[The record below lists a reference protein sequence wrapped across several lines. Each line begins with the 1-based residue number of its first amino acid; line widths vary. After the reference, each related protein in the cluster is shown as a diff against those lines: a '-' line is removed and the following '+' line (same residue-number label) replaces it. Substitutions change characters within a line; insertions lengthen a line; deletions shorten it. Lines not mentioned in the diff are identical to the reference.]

1 MLHITIDGTDYT
13 AFDSWKSMPLSKA
26 VELSLLC
33 TKEMPVGLSELYSVI
48 SKSKGDDAKKE
59 ISEQS
64 NKTSDEDYIKNF
76 PAFYGKVMKCLTDIP
91 QDVIDK
97 TSPGS
102 RIEFYNVHLF
112 KFVFGILHYPTDIEN
127 TGIESFVHN
136 KITYH
141 LPKSKTVLG
150 EVRPMADRTA
160 IEFAE
165 AADLELFSKQLEG
178 GRFERAANIISI
190 LCRPMVLMSN
200 ADILETELTGLTKNK
215 FIKSLSKKEQRKLSE
230 TLKQKAKSDYQKLEP
245 YNEDTCLKRADEFKD
260 LPMDI
265 VWQVFFCLMQQ
276 SVLLNQNI
284 SISFLEG
291 VQKQRRQEE
300 VPV

>member
-190 LCRPMVLMSN
+190 LCRPMIFRKDLQMYEMAGMKS
-200 ADILETELTGLTKNK
+200 EPKTTKEFKAMVNK
-215 FIKSLSKKEQRKLSE
+215 INKESVIE
-230 TLKQKAKSDYQKLEP
+230 KQIVIEP